1 MTNVHAHWVWFKL
14 KECIFVIDRP
24 YTDPIVK
31 GLRIFVI
38 DHSQWQMCMNTVCDL
53 NSVSAYLS
61 LTAPK
66 RVQIRKGVE
75 AFLSLT
81 VVNDKYALKLS
92 VI

>member
-1 MTNVHAHWVWFKL
+1 
-14 KECIFVIDRP
+14 
-24 YTDPIVK
+24 
-31 GLRIFVI
+31 
-38 DHSQWQMCMNTVCDL
+38 MNTVCDL